1 MLNVDQSTKKQT
13 EGTWTKF
20 GDSKFKVASS
30 SSTKFQR
37 ALNRLQAPYRKKIDK
52 GTLDPKISKDLLCE
66 AMADALIVDWKDVV
80 SAEGPVEY
88 SPEVAKRA
96 LMNNDDLREFL
107 LEYSQDI
114 QNFRD
119 EEVAEA
125 GKD

>member
-1 MLNVDQSTKKQT
+1 MLNIDQSTKKQID
-13 EGTWTKF
+13 GVWTKF

-30 SSTKFQR
+30 STTKFQR

-52 GTLDPKISKDLLCE
+52 GTLDPKISKDILCE
-66 AMADALIVDWKDVV
+66 AMAEALIVDWDEVT
-80 SAEGPVEY
+80 SNDGPVKFN
-88 SPEVAKRA
+88 PELAKRA
-96 LMNNDDLREFL
+96 LSNNDDLREYL
-107 LEYSQDI
+107 LEYAQDL